1 MRNRQTYERADVV
14 GRYAIATELFGAEQA
29 LLSRWAPR
37 LGEWS
42 MLDLGVGG
50 GRTTLHFAPLA
61 QRYVGTDYAQGMVQ
75 ACRERFRDQP
85 RWQFEHCDA
94 RDMKRFDEA
103 SFDLVLFS
111 FNGLDYI
118 PHEDRLKALREIR
131 RLLKPRGIFAF
142 SAHNLNAVGYP
153 LRWRRTGGIS
163 RLPADLLRWTLLRL
177 YNARTLLRIANAPH
191 ARINDGT
198 YRFGLQTYYIRP
210 RAQLAQLEAAGFD
223 SIEIF
228 AQGTGEDLTKNPDNQ
243 DAAPYYVC
251 HRADERHHG

>member
-1 MRNRQTYERADVV
+1 MRNRDTYERADVV
-14 GRYAIATELFGAEQA
+14 GRYAAASDLFGAER
-29 LLSRWAPR
+29 LLLDRWSSHLA
-37 LGEWS
+37 EWS

-50 GRTTLHFAPLA
+50 GRTTLHFAPRV

-75 ACRERFRDQP
+75 ACRERFRDHP
-85 RWQFEHCDA
+85 EWCFEHCDA
-94 RDMKRFDEA
+94 RDMQRFDEA

-118 PHEDRLKALREIR
+118 SHDDRLKALGEIR

-142 SAHNLNAVGYP
+142 SAHNLSAAHHA

-163 RLPADLLRWTLLRL
+163 RLPTDLARWLLLRL
-177 YNARTLLRIANAPH
+177 YNAGTMASSANAPY

-210 RAQLAQLEAAGFD
+210 AAQVAQLHAAGFNT
-223 SIEIF
+223 IEVL
-228 AQGTGEDLTKNPDNQ
+228 AQGTGEDLTKNPANL

-251 HRADERHHG
+251 HRAD